1 MNKKVKEFLRESNA
15 IEGVY
20 GEYELKEAQSAW
32 KHLISQ
38 DKLDDLVIKKAHYL
52 LMKNAELPSRSIGY
66 YRQLPVWIGGKE
78 APNFTAIPNSMAIW
92 FKACNYL
99 PVSKY
104 KDKAKEIKT
113 MHINFEKIHPF
124 IDGNGR
130 IGRMLLN
137 WQRVKLGLP
146 VLVIKESEKQEYYK
160 WFN

>member
-78 APNFTAIPNSMAIW
+78 APNFTE
-92 FKACNYL
+92 YL
-99 PVSKY
+99 TLWLY
-104 KDKAKEIKT
+104 
-113 MHINFEKIHPF
+113 
-124 IDGNGR
+124 
-130 IGRMLLN
+130 
-137 WQRVKLGLP
+137 GLR
-146 VLVIKESEKQEYYK
+146 LVIIFQFQNIRTKLKR
-160 WFN
+160 